1 MTSCRILLSAGAVA
15 LAAFFAPSGVSAMP
29 LGVGAGSAA
38 HIAADP
44 LVLNVQHRPNR
55 ARPGA
60 RPMQRSVTRHSAG
73 GVRHAAPHRV
83 NRSRTVRR
91 NVATGV
97 AVGATL
103 GVIGAVAA
111 AQARP
116 RYVEHHYAP
125 VHRHAT
131 HHGFQPAAHHYYAR
145 PACVLRNEPLFDR
158 HGVYRGTFRIQ
169 ICN

>member
-1 MTSCRILLSAGAVA
+1 M
-15 LAAFFAPSGVSAMP
+15 
-29 LGVGAGSAA
+29 
-38 HIAADP
+38 H
-44 LVLNVQHRPNR
+44 
-55 ARPGA
+55 
-60 RPMQRSVTRHSAG
+60 RSVTRHSAG
-73 GVRHAAPHRV
+73 GVRHAAPHHV
-83 NRSRTVRR
+83 NRSRSARR
-91 NVATGV
+91 NVAAGV

-103 GVIGAVAA
+103 GVLGAVAA

-125 VHRHAT
+125 VAP
-131 HHGFQPAAHHYYAR
+131 HHGFHPAAHHYYAR